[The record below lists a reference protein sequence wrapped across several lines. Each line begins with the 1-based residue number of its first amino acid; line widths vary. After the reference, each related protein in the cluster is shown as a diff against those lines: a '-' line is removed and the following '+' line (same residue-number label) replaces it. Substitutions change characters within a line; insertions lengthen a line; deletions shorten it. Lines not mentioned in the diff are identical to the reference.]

1 MKTQL
6 PPGSRMPRALQ
17 TLGTWSRPTA
27 VLERNRKRYGT
38 RYTTHFL
45 GAPKFVVLSDP
56 EEIKQVLTAPPDVL
70 HPGEGARILE
80 PLLGSNSVIL
90 LDEAPHLE
98 QRKLMLPAFQGERMR
113 ALEDLMRELTER
125 EVESWPAGEPLEL
138 HTRLQRLTLEI
149 VLRAVFGLERGA
161 RLDSLRDLLTQVLEF
176 TESPLS
182 LIPLPPRVERVV
194 GAHGPFGRLEK
205 LKLQVDELIY
215 GLIEERRDEHEAAPA
230 GAREEGESTESAERS
245 AEAASSD
252 AHGADV
258 LSMLLAA
265 RHEDGTPMS
274 AEELRDELMTA
285 LVAGHETTAS
295 QLAWAFAEL
304 ARAPRVQ
311 RRLAAELDADDG
323 DSYLVATINEAMRRR
338 PVLPNAEPRLVKQE
352 VEIGGVRYPPGVVLI
367 VSAYLVHHD
376 PAIYPDPYEFR
387 PERFLESAGGKAPGT
402 YTWLP
407 FGGGRRRCL
416 GASFAVLE
424 MKVVLA
430 AALSRFEL
438 QPVGEPE
445 RARRRSITLSPSGGA
460 RVVLTQRERA
470 SERSA

>member
-6 PPGSRMPRALQ
+6 PPGPRTPRALQ

-27 VLERNRKRYGT
+27 ALERNRARYGT
-38 RYTTHFL
+38 RFTAHFL

-56 EEIKQVLTAPPDVL
+56 EELKQVLTAPPDVL

-98 QRKLMLPAFQGERMR
+98 QRRLMLPAFHGERMR
-113 ALEDLMRELTER
+113 ALDGLMRELTER
-125 EVESWPAGEPLEL
+125 EVESWPVGEPVEL
-138 HTRLQRLTLEI
+138 HSRLQRLTLEI

-182 LIPLPPRVERVV
+182 LIGPLPPWLERLV
-194 GAHGPFGRLEK
+194 GERGPFGRLQT
-205 LKLQVDELIY
+205 LQTQVNELMY
-215 GLIEERRDEHEAAPA
+215 ELIEERRREDADAADD
-230 GAREEGESTESAERS
+230 ERS
-245 AEAASSD
+245 
-252 AHGADV
+252 DV

-265 RHEDGTPMS
+265 RHEDDSPMS
-274 AEELRDELMTA
+274 PQELRDELMTA

-304 ARAPRVQ
+304 ARAPRAQ
-311 RRLAAELDADDG
+311 ELLAQELDAGEDDA
-323 DSYLVATINEAMRRR
+323 YLVATINESMRRR

-352 VEIGGVRYPPGVVLI
+352 IEIGGVRYPPGVVLI

-416 GASFAVLE
+416 GASFAMQE
-424 MKVVLA
+424 MKVVLTA
-430 AALSRFEL
+430 VLSRFQL
-438 QPVGEPE
+438 QPIGEPE
-445 RARRRSITLSPSGGA
+445 RTRRRSITISPSGGA
-460 RVVLTQRERA
+460 RVVLTGRTGTFEHDGDA
-470 SERSA
+470 TDRSAPATVPA